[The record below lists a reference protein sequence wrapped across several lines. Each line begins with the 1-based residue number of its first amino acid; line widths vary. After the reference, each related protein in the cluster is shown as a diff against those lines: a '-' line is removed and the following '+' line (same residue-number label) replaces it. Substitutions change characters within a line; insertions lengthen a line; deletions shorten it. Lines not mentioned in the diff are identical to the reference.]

1 MEREAVLAAAEGR
14 VMTAQD
20 GKELGLIDEM
30 AGLSEALI
38 RARAAAGLGP
48 DAPVELWPSSKGMI
62 DAINDLLSG
71 NGDDE
76 VQTLQHRWLR
86 QHPLA
91 ASLPLEPWADI
102 LRVLSREHVALVP
115 PYFFTLR

>member
-1 MEREAVLAAAEGR
+1 
-14 VMTAQD
+14 
-20 GKELGLIDEM
+20 
-30 AGLSEALI
+30 
-38 RARAAAGLGP
+38 
-48 DAPVELWPSSKGMI
+48 MI
-62 DAINDLLSG
+62 DAINELLSG

-76 VQTLQHRWLR
+76 VQALQHRWLR

-102 LRVLSREHVALVP
+102 LRVLSVEHVALVP